1 MATPVRAA
9 SKQSAQGLVAMGIA
23 VIGNQVLPDGN
34 GNDIPATSESLLDQ
48 LAVGLADT
56 GGPILVGSPHPQGS
70 PKTGHQ

>member
-1 MATPVRAA
+1 
-9 SKQSAQGLVAMGIA
+9 MGIA

-34 GNDIPATSESLLDQ
+34 GIPATSESLLDQ

>member
-1 MATPVRAA
+1 VATPVRAA
-9 SKQSAQGLVAMGIA
+9 SKQSVQGLVAMGIA

-34 GNDIPATSESLLDQ
+34 GIPATSESLLDQ

>member
-1 MATPVRAA
+1 VATPVRAA

-34 GNDIPATSESLLDQ
+34 GIPATSESLLDQ